1 MDTARERSGEIVVAA
16 LGGNALLRR
25 GERPELDLQ
34 RRRIAEA
41 APALAAVA
49 ATHRL
54 VLTHGNGPQV
64 GLLALQGSASTEV
77 AAYPLDALDAETE
90 GMIGYLLQQ
99 ALRNAAP
106 GLEVATLLT
115 QVIVDADDPAFRRP
129 TKPIGAVY
137 ADRASAE
144 AAGRGD
150 WSVAADGRGFRR
162 VVASPNPRRVVELA
176 VVRHLVD
183 AGVVVIA
190 VGGGGIPVMEDAD
203 GRLHGVEAV
212 IDKDLATALL
222 ATGLGARRMLLL
234 TDVDAVH
241 DDYGGRNDR
250 AVRCSSPAA
259 LRAMTLPSGSM
270 GPKVEAACRFAELN
284 AYRDAE
290 AVIGSLDDLPALLE
304 GSSGTRVAQRFTSL
318 EWWES
323 PPGAGW

>member
-1 MDTARERSGEIVVAA
+1 MDTARERSGDIIVAA

-25 GERPELDLQ
+25 GERPELELQ

-41 APALAAVA
+41 APALAVLAES
-49 ATHRL
+49 HRL

-77 AAYPLDALDAETE
+77 AAYTLDALDAETE

-115 QVIVDADDPAFRRP
+115 QVVIDADDPAFSRP

-137 ADRASAE
+137 PDLATAE
-144 AAGRGD
+144 AAGRGQ
-150 WSVAADGRGFRR
+150 WSIAADGRGYRR
-162 VVASPNPRRVVELA
+162 VVASPDPKRVVELA

-183 AGVVVIA
+183 DGVVVIA
-190 VGGGGIPVMEDAD
+190 VGGGGIPVVEQPD
-203 GRLHGVEAV
+203 GTLHGVEAV

-241 DDYGGRNDR
+241 DDFGGPADR
-250 AVRCSSPAA
+250 AVRCSPPAA
-259 LRAMTLPSGSM
+259 LRTMTLPSGSM

-284 AYRDAE
+284 ADRDAE
-290 AVIGSLDDLPALLE
+290 AVIGSLDDLPALLD
-304 GSSGTRVAQRFTSL
+304 GRSGTVVAQRFTSL

-323 PPGAGW
+323 PRDAGS